1 MRTIAIALGV
11 FLIPAACF
19 AAEQSS
25 AEATS
30 KLAAMFAAKDA
41 KGKSIITPKEQA
53 YFVGLNDNLRALLN
67 DLIQKEVI
75 TRPEH
80 LATLLGLQLRSQK
93 MELLLQNRCIL
104 CHTDSESQSAEN
116 LFSVATDS
124 RQPAAHMNLTEVVE
138 DVHFRRGLSCAGC
151 HGGDPTADFGH
162 DFVKEWPEKDR
173 QKNRAWVVQFC
184 ARCHSDPT
192 IMHDFNPS
200 LPTDQL
206 AKFKDSPHGR
216 TLLEKHDDRAP
227 SCVSCHGVHGIRP
240 AKDPQSKVY
249 AQRVPETCG
258 ACHADPK
265 IMAGFTLPNGLPLPT
280 TQLAEYRDSVHGRAL
295 LVRGDLGAPA
305 CNTCHGNHAANP
317 PGVAQVSRSCSLCHS
332 ANASLFDGS
341 KHKQAFDQHNWPEC
355 GECHGNHD
363 IAKTHDSMLAT
374 GPGQLCGDCHREYAK
389 HNPQCIKT
397 ADYFH
402 DTITQMDQARTRFIA
417 VSEKLATRGLDV
429 DAINNQLT
437 EIGDAVKKSR
447 TYVHSFSRNT
457 FQQVAAPGEEA
468 VKGADGLV
476 DKATEEFKYRQIG
489 LVVSMGLIGLLMLAI
504 YLKLRQ
510 MEK

>member
-1 MRTIAIALGV
+1 MRAIAIILAL
-11 FLIPAACF
+11 FLVRAVSF
-19 AAEQSS
+19 AAEQNP

-30 KLAAMFAAKDA
+30 KVTAMLDAKDEQ
-41 KGKSIITPKEQA
+41 GKPIITLEERA
-53 YFVGLNDNLRALLN
+53 YFEGLNDNLKALLN
-67 DLIQKEVI
+67 QAVQKEWI

-80 LATLLGLQLRSQK
+80 LAVLLSLGLRPQK
-93 MELLLQNRCIL
+93 MELLLQNNCVL
-104 CHTDSESQSAEN
+104 CHSDSGNQSGDT
-116 LFSVATDS
+116 LFTVA
-124 RQPAAHMNLTEVVE
+124 PATTAPASHMNLKEVVE

-151 HGGDPTADFGH
+151 HGGDPTSDLGH
-162 DFVKEWPEKDR
+162 DHVKEWPEKDR
-173 QKNRAWVVQFC
+173 EKNRAWVVQFC

-192 IMHDFNPS
+192 KMHEFNPS

-216 TLLEKHDDRAP
+216 ALLEKHDDRAP

-258 ACHADPK
+258 ACHADAK
-265 IMAGFTLPNGLPLPT
+265 IMSGFTRADGSPLPT
-280 TQLAEYRDSVHGRAL
+280 TQLAEYRTSVHGQAL

-305 CNTCHGNHAANP
+305 CNTCHGNHAASP

-341 KHKQAFDQHNWPEC
+341 KHKHAFDQHNWPEC
-355 GECHGNHD
+355 GQCHSNHA
-363 IAKTHDSMLAT
+363 IAKTRDSMLAT

-389 HNPQCIKT
+389 ANPECIKT

-402 DTITQMDQARTRFIA
+402 ETITKMDQARTRFISL
-417 VSEKLATRGLDV
+417 SEKVAARGLDV
-429 DAINNQLT
+429 EPINNELT
-437 EIGDAVKKSR
+437 ELTDSLKKSR
-447 TYVHSFSRNT
+447 TYVHSFSQNS
-457 FQQVAAPGEEA
+457 FQQIAAPGEQA
-468 VKGADGLV
+468 IQRADALV
-476 DKATEEFKYRQIG
+476 NKAQEEFKYRQLG
-489 LVVSMGLIGLLMLAI
+489 LAASIAVIGLLMLAI

>member
-1 MRTIAIALGV
+1 VRTIAIIPGV
-11 FLIPAACF
+11 FLIAVASLAADQNSSG
-19 AAEQSS
+19 AA
-25 AEATS
+25 S
-30 KLAAMFAAKDA
+30 KLAEMLAAKDEQ
-41 KGKSIITPKEQA
+41 GKPIITPEERA
-53 YFVGLNDNLRALLN
+53 YFDGLNDNLRALLN
-67 DLIQKEVI
+67 QAMQRERI

-80 LATLLGLQLRSQK
+80 LAVLLSLGLRPQK
-93 MELLLQNRCIL
+93 MEVLLQNNCVL
-104 CHTDSESQSAEN
+104 CHSDSGNQSAET
-116 LFSVATDS
+116 LFTTASTATT
-124 RQPAAHMNLTEVVE
+124 PASHMNLKEVVE
-138 DVHFRRGLSCAGC
+138 DVHFRRGVSCAGC
-151 HGGDPTADFGH
+151 HGGDPTADLGH

-184 ARCHSDPT
+184 ARCHSDPA
-192 IMHDFNPS
+192 IMHEFNPS

-216 TLLEKHDDRAP
+216 TLMEKHDDRAP

-265 IMAGFTLPNGLPLPT
+265 IIAGFTRGDGSPLPT
-280 TQLAEYRDSVHGRAL
+280 TQLTEYRTSVHGHAL

-305 CNTCHGNHAANP
+305 CNTCHGNHAASP

-341 KHKQAFDQHNWPEC
+341 NHKHAFDQHNWPEC
-355 GECHGNHD
+355 GQCHNNHA
-363 IAKTHDSMLAT
+363 IAKTNDSMLAT
-374 GPGQLCGDCHREYAK
+374 WPGQLCGDCHRQYAK
-389 HNPQCIKT
+389 DNPECVKT

-402 DTITQMDQARTRFIA
+402 ETITRMDQARTGLIA
-417 VSEKLATRGLDV
+417 VSEKLAAKGLDV
-429 DAINNQLT
+429 EPISNELT
-437 EIGDAVKKSR
+437 ELGDALKKSR

-457 FQQVAAPGEEA
+457 FQQVALPGEQA
-468 VKGADGLV
+468 VQRADALV
-476 DKATEEFKYRQIG
+476 TKAGEEYKYRQIG
-489 LVVSMGLIGLLMLAI
+489 LAVSIAVIGLLMLAI

-510 MEK
+510 LEK

>member
-1 MRTIAIALGV
+1 MKTLAFVLGA
-11 FLIPAACF
+11 FLISAASF
-19 AAEQSS
+19 AADQTAGGTS
-25 AEATS
+25 S
-30 KLAAMFAAKDA
+30 KLSAMLEAKNA
-41 KGKSIITPKEQA
+41 TGKPIITPEEQA
-53 YFVGLNDNLRALLN
+53 YFNGLNDNLRAQLN
-67 DLIQKEVI
+67 DLVQKDVI

-80 LATLLGLQLRSQK
+80 LAILFGLQLRSQK
-93 MELLLQNRCIL
+93 MEVLLQNRCIL

-116 LFSVATDS
+116 LFSVATS
-124 RQPAAHMNLTEVVE
+124 SSQPAAHMKLKDVVE
-138 DVHFRRGLSCAGC
+138 DVHFRRGISCAGC
-151 HGGDPTADFGH
+151 HGGDPAADFGH

-184 ARCHSDPT
+184 ARCHSDPAK
-192 IMHDFNPS
+192 MHEFNPS

-216 TLLEKHDDRAP
+216 TLLEQHDDRAP

-258 ACHADPK
+258 ACHSDSK
-265 IMAGFTLPNGLPLPT
+265 IMAGFTRADGSPLPT

-305 CNTCHGNHAANP
+305 CNTCHGNHAASP

-341 KHKQAFDQHNWPEC
+341 KHKLAFDQHNWPEC
-355 GECHGNHD
+355 GQCHNNHA
-363 IAKTHDSMLAT
+363 IAKTHDSMLGT
-374 GPGQLCGDCHREYAK
+374 GVGQLCGDCHLQYAK
-389 HNPQCIKT
+389 NNPDCIRT
-397 ADYFH
+397 AEYFH
-402 DTITQMDQARTRFIA
+402 DTITQLDQARTRFVS
-417 VSEKLATRGLDV
+417 VSEKFAARGLDV
-429 DAINNQLT
+429 EPINNQLT
-437 EIGDAVKKSR
+437 ELGDALKKSR

-468 VKGADGLV
+468 VKRTDALV
-476 DKATEEFKYRQIG
+476 NKATEEFKYRQIG
-489 LVVSMGLIGLLMLAI
+489 LAVSISFIGLLMLAI

>member
-1 MRTIAIALGV
+1 MRTVAIVLGAV
-11 FLIPAACF
+11 LISSASF
-19 AAEQSS
+19 AADQTVTGINPKLS
-25 AEATS
+25 AM
-30 KLAAMFAAKDA
+30 LGAKDA
-41 KGKSIITPKEQA
+41 NGKPIVSAEEQS
-53 YFVGLNDNLRALLN
+53 YFAGLNDNLRGQLN
-67 DLIQKEVI
+67 DLVQKEVI

-80 LATLLGLQLRSQK
+80 LAILLGLGLRPQK
-93 MELLLQNRCIL
+93 MEVLLQNRCVL
-104 CHTDSESQSAEN
+104 CHSDSESQSAEN
-116 LFSVATDS
+116 LFSVTADS
-124 RQPAAHMNLTEVVE
+124 RQSAVHMNLKEVVE
-138 DVHFRRGLSCAGC
+138 DVHFRSGLSCAGC

-184 ARCHSDPT
+184 ARCHSDPKM
-192 IMHDFNPS
+192 MHDFNPS

-216 TLLEKHDDRAP
+216 TLLEQHDDRAP

-258 ACHADPK
+258 ACHSDPK
-265 IMAGFTLPNGLPLPT
+265 IMAGFTRADGSPLPT

-305 CNTCHGNHAANP
+305 CNTCHGNHAASP

-341 KHKQAFDQHNWPEC
+341 KHKHAFDQHNWPEC
-355 GECHGNHD
+355 GQCHSNHA
-363 IAKTHDSMLAT
+363 IAKTHDSMLGT
-374 GPGQLCGDCHREYAK
+374 GPGQLCGDCHRESAK
-389 HNPQCIKT
+389 DNPNCIKT
-397 ADYFH
+397 AQYFH
-402 DTITQMDQARTRFIA
+402 DTITQLDQARTRFVA
-417 VSEKLATRGLDV
+417 VSEKFAARGLDV
-429 DAINNQLT
+429 EPINNQLT
-437 EIGDAVKKSR
+437 ELGDALKKSR
-447 TYVHSFSRNT
+447 TYVHSFSRNS

-468 VKGADGLV
+468 VKRTDVLV
-476 DKATEEFKYRQIG
+476 NKATAEFKYRQIG
-489 LVVSMGLIGLLMLAI
+489 LAVSIGLIGLLMVTI
-504 YLKLRQ
+504 YFKLRQ

>member
-1 MRTIAIALGV
+1 VRAVAIILAL
-11 FLIPAACF
+11 FLIPAATY
-19 AAEQSS
+19 AADQNST
-25 AEATS
+25 EATS
-30 KLAAMFAAKDA
+30 KLAAMLAAKDA
-41 KGKSIITPKEQA
+41 NGKPIVSPEEQT
-53 YFVGLNDNLRALLN
+53 YFNGLNDNLRGLLN
-67 DLIQKEVI
+67 ELVQKEVI

-80 LATLLGLQLRSQK
+80 LATLLGLQLRPQK
-93 MELLLQNRCIL
+93 MEVLLQNRCIL

-116 LFSVATDS
+116 LFSVATGS
-124 RQPAAHMNLTEVVE
+124 RQRAAHMNLKEVVE
-138 DVHFRRGLSCAGC
+138 DVHFRRGVSCAGC
-151 HGGDPTADFGH
+151 HGGDPAADFGH

-173 QKNRAWVVQFC
+173 EKNRAWVVQFC
-184 ARCHSDPT
+184 ARCHSDPAK
-192 IMHDFNPS
+192 MHEFNPA

-265 IMAGFTLPNGLPLPT
+265 IMSGFTRADGSPLPT
-280 TQLAEYRDSVHGRAL
+280 TQLAEYRTSVHGHAL
-295 LVRGDLGAPA
+295 LDRGDLGAPA
-305 CNTCHGNHAANP
+305 CNTCHGNHAASP

-341 KHKQAFDQHNWPEC
+341 KHKHAFDQHNWPEC
-355 GECHGNHD
+355 GQCHNNHA

-374 GPGQLCGDCHREYAK
+374 GPGQLCGDCHRQYAK
-389 HNPQCIKT
+389 ENPECIKT
-397 ADYFH
+397 TDYFH
-402 DTITQMDQARTRFIA
+402 DTITQMDHARTNFIA
-417 VSEKLATRGLDV
+417 VSEKLAAKGLDV
-429 DAINNQLT
+429 EPINNELT
-437 EIGDAVKKSR
+437 ELGDALKKSR

-457 FQQVAAPGEEA
+457 FQQVATPGEQA
-468 VKGADGLV
+468 VQRTDVLV
-476 DKATEEFKYRQIG
+476 DKAREEYKYRQIG
-489 LVVSMGLIGLLMLAI
+489 LAVSIGLIGLLMLAI

-510 MEK
+510 LEK